1 MFCPFCL
8 CTFSPSHFFSGVCCP
23 FIFLLGVNCPFSV
36 RIVLSPIFKVVS
48 CPFCLCIVLSP
59 FLRCVLSIHLFGC
72 DLSFQC
78 THCPFT
84 FLDVICPF
92 FECIVLSL
100 CGFTF
105 SGCVLSSN
113 ATSFPNAD
121 CPSLHCHFLHANR
134 PFFVLIVDPN
144 YRLHTYC
151 PSHRNFLVY
160 LEITVHMSNGETIM
174 QRQKQLIA
182 DGHNC
187 VCIAVF
193 FMPLLLVRDTIGS
206 CRFPFES
213 HLSACSEAWY
223 PVSLSFSFTQL

>member
-8 CTFSPSHFFSGVCCP
+8 CTFSPSHFFIDVYCPFTFLKVHSVLSACAFSFYLFLGVYCP

-36 RIVLSPIFKVVS
+36 RIVLSPIFEFVT
-48 CPFCLCIVLSP
+48 CPLCLCIVLSP

-105 SGCVLSSN
+105 SGFVLSSN

-121 CPSLHCHFLHANR
+121 CPSLHCHFCMR
-134 PFFVLIVDPN
+134 IVL
-144 YRLHTYC
+144 
-151 PSHRNFLVY
+151 
-160 LEITVHMSNGETIM
+160 
-174 QRQKQLIA
+174 
-182 DGHNC
+182 
-187 VCIAVF
+187 
-193 FMPLLLVRDTIGS
+193 
-206 CRFPFES
+206 
-213 HLSACSEAWY
+213 
-223 PVSLSFSFTQL
+223 SLCL